1 MADTI
6 LTTRKLSK
14 RFRDR
19 WAVRD
24 LDMEVFKGD
33 VYGFLGPNG
42 AGKSTTIRM
51 AFSLISP
58 TSGDV
63 RIFGY
68 PLQGERRKALE
79 HVGGIV
85 EKPDFYL
92 YLSALRNLDIVAALS
107 GGITKTRAEEVLDMV
122 GLRERARDPVKTYSH
137 GMKQRLGI
145 AQALLADPKFIILD
159 EPTNGLDPHGMK
171 EVRDLIRSLSKDHG
185 KTLLLSS
192 HLLNEVEHV
201 ANRMAIINRGELVV
215 QGDVQELLSEG
226 ETFVLLHA
234 EPRRSVM
241 SVCRKAAGLVRSI
254 VAEKDAFRISMK
266 LEDVPPLLRKLQAA
280 RVRVYSVTPKR
291 SLEEY
296 FLTITDNEEG
306 L

>member
-1 MADTI
+1 MPNTV
-6 LTTRKLSK
+6 LETRKLSK

-24 LDMEVFKGD
+24 LDLEVREGD
-33 VYGFLGPNG
+33 IFGFLGPNG

-51 AFSLISP
+51 ALSLIRP

-63 RIFGY
+63 RIFGH
-68 PLQGERRKALE
+68 PLHAERRMALSS
-79 HVGGIV
+79 VGGIV

-92 YLSALRNLDIVAALS
+92 YLSALRNLDVVGALA
-107 GGITKTRAEEVLDMV
+107 GGVSRKRAEAVLDMV
-122 GLRERARDPVKTYSH
+122 GLRQRARDPVKTYSH

-145 AQALLADPKFIILD
+145 AQALLTDPKFIILD

-171 EVRDLIRSLSKDHG
+171 EVRDLILSLAKDHG
-185 KTLLLSS
+185 KTIFLSS

-201 ANRMAIINRGELVV
+201 ANRMAIINKGQMVV
-215 QGDVQELLSEG
+215 QGDVQQLLADG
-226 ETFVLLHA
+226 ETYVDLKA
-234 EPRRSVM
+234 EPVRTVL
-241 SVCRKAAGLVRSI
+241 SVCSKVPRLVRA
-254 VAEKDAFRISMK
+254 VTRDQEGFRLSMDPG
-266 LEDVPPLLRKLQAA
+266 DVPALLRKLQAS
-280 RVRVYSVTPKR
+280 RVRVYAVTPKR

-296 FLTITDNEEG
+296 FLSITGSEEG